1 MNNLTYSSSIPYLG
15 EYEVCVIGGGPAGVC
30 AAIES
35 AREGKKTVIVETTG
49 MLGGMATAALVGPF
63 MTCYDSKGEERVV
76 RGIFDEIVERTI
88 AIEGAISPDETDAP
102 SVYTSFLKKYH
113 RRVTPFDS
121 YALQLVLDRMCKE
134 AGVEI
139 FLYTKYVDSVLK
151 DGAIDSIVLAAPE
164 GLVALKAKL
173 YIDCTG
179 NADVAAASG
188 VETWWGSE
196 DGMLPQPGT
205 LFFEVD
211 DVDDEAF
218 LGRGTRPKQP
228 TKCYR
233 KPIPGTYKINHYRV
247 YGVNANSARSMTD
260 AHIEAREQV
269 LDSYRDL
276 LETEG
281 FEHCKITQV
290 APVLGIRESRHIV
303 GKYRITVNDISE
315 GVFFPDTILVFG
327 YGMDVHSRDGQISGG
342 FHGKVARKYTIP
354 YRALVPEGCSNL
366 LVAGRPIS
374 AESQA
379 AGGFRVI
386 PACMAMGQAAG
397 QACAI
402 ALDSDCE
409 VGNVNTELLRE
420 KLRAHGAIVD
430 YEN

>member
-1 MNNLTYSSSIPYLG
+1 MDKLTYSSDLPYLG
-15 EYEVCVIGGGPAGVC
+15 EYDICVIGGGPAGVC
-30 AAIES
+30 AAIEA
-35 AREGKKTVIVETTG
+35 AREGKRTVIIETMG

-63 MTCYDSKGEERVV
+63 MTCYDSKGNERVV
-76 RGIFDEIVERTI
+76 GGLFDEIVDRM
-88 AIEGAISPDETDAP
+88 IELGGAISPDETDAP

-121 YALQLVLDRMCKE
+121 YVLQLVLDRMCTE
-134 AGVEI
+134 AGVHI
-139 FLYTKYVDSVLK
+139 FFYTKYVDSVLE
-151 DGAIDSIVLAAPE
+151 DGRISSVVLAAPE
-164 GLVALKAKL
+164 GLVALKARL
-173 YIDCTG
+173 FVDCTG
-179 NADVAAASG
+179 NADVAVGSG

-196 DGMLPQPGT
+196 DGMPPQPGT

-211 DVDDEAF
+211 DADDAAF
-218 LGRGTRPKQP
+218 EERGTRPTRP
-228 TKCYR
+228 VKCYR
-233 KPIPGTYKINHYRV
+233 KPIPGTYKVNHERV
-247 YGVNANSARSMTD
+247 YGVDANSAASMTA
-260 AHIEAREQV
+260 AHIKAREQV
-269 LDSYRDL
+269 LDSYKIL

-303 GKYRITVNDISE
+303 GKYRVTVKDISE
-315 GVFFPDTILVFG
+315 GIYFDDAVLVFG

-342 FHGKVARKYTIP
+342 FHGKVAPKYTIP
-354 YRALVPEGCSNL
+354 YRALVPEGCTNL

-379 AGGFRVI
+379 AGAFRVI

-402 ALDSDCE
+402 ALDTGCE
-409 VGNVNTELLRE
+409 VGAVDTELLRA

-430 YEN
+430 YE

>member
-1 MNNLTYSSSIPYLG
+1 MEKLTYSNSISYLG

-30 AAIES
+30 AAIEA
-35 AREGKKTVIVETTG
+35 AREGKKTVIVESTG

-76 RGIFDEIVERTI
+76 RGLFDEIVERTI
-88 AIEGAISPDETDAP
+88 ALGGAISPDDTDAP

-121 YALQLVLDRMCKE
+121 YTLQLTLDRMCIE

-139 FLYTKYVDSVLK
+139 FLYTKYVDSVCK

-164 GLVALKAKL
+164 GLVALKSKL

-179 NADVAAASG
+179 NADVAEKSG
-188 VETWWGSE
+188 VQTWWGSE
-196 DGMLPQPGT
+196 DGMPPQPGT

-211 DVDDEAF
+211 DADDEAF
-218 LGRGTRPKQP
+218 LGRGCRPKLP

-233 KPIPGTYKINHYRV
+233 KPIPGTYKVNHYRV

-303 GKYRITVNDISE
+303 GKYRLTVNDISE
-315 GVFFPDTILVFG
+315 GVFFDDTVVVFG
-327 YGMDVHSRDGQISGG
+327 YGMDVHSRDGQISDG
-342 FHGKVARKYTIP
+342 FHGKVAPKYTIP
-354 YRALVPEGCSNL
+354 YRSLVPEGCSNL

-379 AGGFRVI
+379 AGAFRVI

-397 QACAI
+397 QASAI
-402 ALDSDCE
+402 ALNSGKS
-409 VGNVNTELLRE
+409 VGEIDTDLLRTN
-420 KLRAHGAIVD
+420 LRDHGAIVD
-430 YEN
+430 Y

>member
-1 MNNLTYSSSIPYLG
+1 MMMNNLTYSSSIPYLG
-15 EYEVCVIGGGPAGVC
+15 EYDVCVIGGGPAGVP
-30 AAIES
+30 AAIEA
-35 AREGKKTVIVETTG
+35 AREGKKVVIVEATG

-76 RGIFDEIVERTI
+76 RGIFDEIVDRTI

-121 YALQLVLDRMCKE
+121 YALQLVLDRMCIE
-134 AGVEI
+134 AGVEL
-139 FLYTKYVDSVLK
+139 FLYTKYVDSVVK

-164 GLVALKAKL
+164 GLVAIKAKL

-188 VETWWGSE
+188 VPTWWGSE
-196 DGMLPQPGT
+196 DGMPPQPGT

-211 DVDDEAF
+211 DADDEAF
-218 LGRGTRPKQP
+218 LGRGSRPKLP

-233 KPIPGTYKINHYRV
+233 KPIPGTYKVNHYRV

-260 AHIEAREQV
+260 AHIEARKQV

-303 GKYRITVNDISE
+303 GKYRLTVNDITE
-315 GVFFPDTILVFG
+315 GVFFDDTVVVFG

-342 FHGKVARKYTIP
+342 FHGKTARKYAIP
-354 YRALVPEGCSNL
+354 YRSLVPEGCSNL

-379 AGGFRVI
+379 AGAFRVI

-397 QACAI
+397 QACSI
-402 ALDSDCE
+402 ALDAGCD
-409 VGNVNTELLRE
+409 VGEIDTDLLRT
-420 KLRAHGAIVD
+420 KLREHGAIVD
-430 YEN
+430 Y

>member
-1 MNNLTYSSSIPYLG
+1 MEQLKYSCNIPYLG
-15 EYEVCVIGGGPAGVC
+15 EYEVCVVGGGPAGVC
-30 AAIES
+30 AAIEA
-35 AREGKKTVIVETTG
+35 ARAGKRTALAEATG
-49 MLGGMATAALVGPF
+49 MLGGMATSALVGPF
-63 MTCYDSKGEERVV
+63 MTCYDSRGEERVV
-76 RGIFDEIVERTI
+76 RGIFDEIVERMI
-88 AIEGAISPDETDAP
+88 AIEGAISPDMTDAP

-121 YALQLVLDRMCKE
+121 FALQLVLDRMCIE

-139 FLYTKYVDSVLK
+139 FLYTKYVDSIVK

-164 GLVALKAKL
+164 GLVALKAEL

-179 NADVAAASG
+179 NADVAAESG

-196 DGMLPQPGT
+196 DGMPPQPGT

-211 DVDDEAF
+211 DADDEAF
-218 LGRGTRPKQP
+218 LGRGSRPKLP

-233 KPIPGTYKINHYRV
+233 KPIPGTYKVNHYRV

-281 FEHCKITQV
+281 FEYCKITQV

-303 GKYRITVNDISE
+303 GKYRLTVNDISE
-315 GVFFPDTILVFG
+315 GVFFDDTVVVFG
-327 YGMDVHSRDGQISGG
+327 YGMDVHSRDGKISGG
-342 FHGKVARKYTIP
+342 FHGKVAPKYSIP
-354 YRALVPEGCSNL
+354 YRSLVPAGCSNL

-379 AGGFRVI
+379 AGAFRVI

-397 QACAI
+397 QACSI
-402 ALDSDCE
+402 ALEARCD
-409 VGNVNTELLRE
+409 VGNIDTDLLRK
-420 KLRAHGAIVD
+420 KLREHGAIVD
-430 YEN
+430 Y

>member
-1 MNNLTYSSSIPYLG
+1 MSEFIYKNNIPDTL
-15 EYEVCVIGGGPAGVC
+15 ESDVVVVGGGPAGLC
-30 AAIES
+30 AAVAA
-35 AREGKKTVIVETTG
+35 ARGGAKVILVEKNAFC
-49 MLGGMATAALVGPF
+49 GGMATAGMVAPF

-76 RGIFDEIVERTI
+76 RGLFDEIVDRTI
-88 AIEGAISPDETDAP
+88 AIGGAISPDDTDAP

-121 YALQLVLDRMCKE
+121 YALQLVLDRMCIE

-139 FLYTKYVDSVLK
+139 FLYTKYVDSVCK

-179 NADVAAASG
+179 NADVAEKSG
-188 VETWWGSE
+188 VQTWWGSE

-211 DVDDEAF
+211 DADDEAF
-218 LGRGTRPKQP
+218 LGRGCRPKLP

-233 KPIPGTYKINHYRV
+233 KPIPGTYKVNHYRV

-269 LDSYRDL
+269 LDSYKDL

-303 GKYRITVNDISE
+303 GKYRLTVNDISE
-315 GVFFPDTILVFG
+315 GVFFDDTVVVFG
-327 YGMDVHSRDGQISGG
+327 CGMLMTLGTYFFKNRIWRIREALFDSSEHNIFQVNDFIR
-342 FHGKVARKYTIP
+342 TIVKFKIIDAW
-354 YRALVPEGCSNL
+354 RN
-366 LVAGRPIS
+366 
-374 AESQA
+374 
-379 AGGFRVI
+379 RV
-386 PACMAMGQAAG
+386 
-397 QACAI
+397 
-402 ALDSDCE
+402 E
-409 VGNVNTELLRE
+409 
-420 KLRAHGAIVD
+420 
-430 YEN
+430 

>member
-1 MNNLTYSSSIPYLG
+1 MEQLKYSCNIPYLG
-15 EYEVCVIGGGPAGVC
+15 EYEVCVVGGGPAGVC
-30 AAIES
+30 AAIEA
-35 AREGKKTVIVETTG
+35 ARAGKRTALVEATG
-49 MLGGMATAALVGPF
+49 MLGGMATSALVGPF
-63 MTCYDSKGEERVV
+63 MTCYDSRGEERVV
-76 RGIFDEIVERTI
+76 RGIFDEIVERMI
-88 AIEGAISPDETDAP
+88 AIEGAISPDMTDAP

-121 YALQLVLDRMCKE
+121 FALQLVLDRMCIE

-139 FLYTKYVDSVLK
+139 FLYTKYVDSIVK

-164 GLVALKAKL
+164 GLVALKAEL

-179 NADVAAASG
+179 NADVAAESG

-196 DGMLPQPGT
+196 DGMPPQPGT

-211 DVDDEAF
+211 DADDEAF
-218 LGRGTRPKQP
+218 LGRGSRPKLP

-233 KPIPGTYKINHYRV
+233 KPIPGTYKVNHYRV

-303 GKYRITVNDISE
+303 GKYRLTVNDVSE
-315 GVFFPDTILVFG
+315 GVFFDDTVVVFG
-327 YGMDVHSRDGQISGG
+327 YGMDVHSRDGKISGG
-342 FHGKVARKYTIP
+342 FHGKVAPKYSIP
-354 YRALVPEGCSNL
+354 YRSLVPAGCSNL

-379 AGGFRVI
+379 AGAFRVI

-397 QACAI
+397 QACSI
-402 ALDSDCE
+402 ALDARCD
-409 VGNVNTELLRE
+409 VGNIDTDLLRT
-420 KLRAHGAIVD
+420 KLREHGAIVD
-430 YEN
+430 Y

>member
-1 MNNLTYSSSIPYLG
+1 MNDLKYSSNIPYIG

-30 AAIES
+30 AAIEA
-35 AREGKKTVIVETTG
+35 AREGKKTVIVESMG

-63 MTCYDSKGEERVV
+63 MTCYDSKGDERVV
-76 RGIFDEIVERTI
+76 RGLFDEIVERTI
-88 AIEGAISPDETDAP
+88 AIGGAISPDETDAP

-121 YALQLVLDRMCKE
+121 YALQLILDRMCIE

-139 FLYTKYVDSVLK
+139 LFYTKYVDSVLS
-151 DGAIDSIVLAAPE
+151 DGAIDSIILAAPE

-173 YIDCTG
+173 YVDCTG

-196 DGMLPQPGT
+196 DGMPPQPGT

-211 DVDDEAF
+211 DADDEAF
-218 LGRGTRPKQP
+218 LSRGSRPTQP

-247 YGVNANSARSMTD
+247 YGVNANSARSMTE
-260 AHIEAREQV
+260 AHIKAREQI

-303 GKYRITVNDISE
+303 GKYRLTVNDISE
-315 GVFFPDTILVFG
+315 GVFFDDTVVVFG

-342 FHGKVARKYTIP
+342 FHGKVARKYTVP
-354 YRALVPEGCSNL
+354 YRSLVPEGCSNL

-379 AGGFRVI
+379 AGAFRVI

-402 ALDSDCE
+402 ALDSGKC
-409 VGNVNTELLRE
+409 VGDIDTDLLRE
-420 KLRAHGAIVD
+420 NLRAHGAIVD
-430 YEN
+430 Y

>member
-1 MNNLTYSSSIPYLG
+1 MEQFKYSCNIPYLG
-15 EYEVCVIGGGPAGVC
+15 EYEVCVVGGGPAGVC
-30 AAIES
+30 AAIEA
-35 AREGKKTVIVETTG
+35 ARAGKRTALVEATG
-49 MLGGMATAALVGPF
+49 MLGGMATSALVGPF
-63 MTCYDSKGEERVV
+63 MTCYDSRGEERVV
-76 RGIFDEIVERTI
+76 RGIFDEIVERMI
-88 AIEGAISPDETDAP
+88 AIEGAISPDMTDAP

-121 YALQLVLDRMCKE
+121 FALQLVLDRMCIE
-134 AGVEI
+134 AGIEI
-139 FLYTKYVDSVLK
+139 FLYTKYVDSIVK

-164 GLVALKAKL
+164 GLVALKAEL

-179 NADVAAASG
+179 NADVAAESG

-196 DGMLPQPGT
+196 DGMPPQPGT

-211 DVDDEAF
+211 DADDEAF
-218 LGRGTRPKQP
+218 LGRGSRPKLP

-233 KPIPGTYKINHYRV
+233 KPIPGTYKVNHYRV

-303 GKYRITVNDISE
+303 GKYRLTVNDVSE
-315 GVFFPDTILVFG
+315 GVFFDDTVVVFG
-327 YGMDVHSRDGQISGG
+327 YGMDVHSRDGKISGG
-342 FHGKVARKYTIP
+342 FHGKVAPKYSIP
-354 YRALVPEGCSNL
+354 YRSLVPAGCSNL

-379 AGGFRVI
+379 AGAFRVI

-397 QACAI
+397 QACSI
-402 ALDSDCE
+402 ALDARCD
-409 VGNVNTELLRE
+409 VGNIDTDLLRT
-420 KLRAHGAIVD
+420 KLREHGAIVD
-430 YEN
+430 Y